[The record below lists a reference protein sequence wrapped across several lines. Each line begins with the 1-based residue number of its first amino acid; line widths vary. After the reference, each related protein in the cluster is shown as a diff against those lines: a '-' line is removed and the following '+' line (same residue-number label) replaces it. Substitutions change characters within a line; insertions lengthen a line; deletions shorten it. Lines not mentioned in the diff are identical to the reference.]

1 MVKIFGFEIKRTG
14 KAGGDGINI
23 LPSPIAPSLDD
34 GATYITASGSR
45 TGHYL
50 DLDGDKAV
58 DNYNLIQKYR
68 AIAQYSEVDNAIEN
82 IVNEAIALDYDNEIV
97 SLYLDNLEDV
107 SDNIKDQMRE
117 EFTNIL
123 NMMNFN
129 NYAHDIFRR
138 WYVDGR
144 IVYNLVVDEKN
155 TKAGIKDIRPIDAAK
170 IRKVKEI
177 DTKKDPAT
185 GASIV
190 TKQSEYYVYDDKPNA
205 SVKSTTNAVR
215 LSADSVVYVSSGLT
229 DSSSSLVL
237 SYLQKALKPVNQL
250 RMMEDSLVIYRLAR
264 APERRIFYIDVG
276 NMAPGRAEGYIKD
289 IMARYRNK
297 LVYDS
302 STGDIRDDRKH
313 MSLLEDFW
321 LPRKEGGKGTEITT
335 LPGGENLGQID
346 DIIYFKKRL
355 YEALNVPLS
364 RLESD
369 NGFSLGRTSEIT
381 RDELKFQKFVDRLRR
396 RFSKLFLEILETQLI
411 LKNIITQQDW
421 NKWHSD
427 ITIDYAQDN
436 YFAELKEAEIIAE
449 RINTLQQLEPYVGKY
464 ISHEYVM
471 KTVLKMD
478 EDEIDQ
484 MKKQIDT
491 EAAGRFF
498 TEIKDTTELT
508 DRVSALGELENYIGK
523 YISVEFAMKNI
534 LKMSDKEIED
544 MKKQIEAEKEEMGP
558 NNEDDY

>member
-107 SDNIKDQMRE
+107 SDNIKDQMRD
-117 EFTNIL
+117 EFTQIL

-177 DTKKDPAT
+177 DTKKDPGT
-185 GASIV
+185 GVSIV
-190 TKQSEYYVYDDKPNA
+190 TKQSEYYIYDDKPDA

-436 YFAELKEAEIIAE
+436 YFSELKEAEIIAE

-464 ISHEYVM
+464 ISHDYVM
-471 KTVLKMD
+471 KNVLKMD
-478 EDEIDQ
+478 EDEIDE
-484 MKKQIDT
+484 MKKQIDI
-491 EAAGRFF
+491 EAAGKFF
-498 TEIKDTTELT
+498 TEIRDTTELT
-508 DRVSALGELENYIGK
+508 DRVSALSELENYIGK

>member
-427 ITIDYAQDN
+427 ITIDYSQDN

-508 DRVSALGELENYIGK
+508 DRVSALSELENYIGK

-534 LKMSDKEIED
+534 LRMSDKEIED

>member
-190 TKQSEYYVYDDKPNA
+190 TKQSEYYIYDDKPDA

-381 RDELKFQKFVDRLRR
+381 RDELKFQKFIDRLRR

-436 YFAELKEAEIIAE
+436 YFSELKEAEIIAE

-464 ISHEYVM
+464 ISHDYVM
-471 KTVLKMD
+471 KNVLKMD
-478 EDEIDQ
+478 EDEIDE
-484 MKKQIDT
+484 MKKQIDI
-491 EAAGRFF
+491 EAAGKFF
-498 TEIKDTTELT
+498 TEIRDTTELT
-508 DRVSALGELENYIGK
+508 DRVSALSELENYIGK
-523 YISVEFAMKNI
+523 YISIEFAMKNI
-534 LKMSDKEIED
+534 LRMSDKEIED
-544 MKKQIEAEKEEMGP
+544 MKKQIEAEKEEMGS

>member
-107 SDNIKDQMRE
+107 SDNIKDQMRD
-117 EFTNIL
+117 EFTQIL

-190 TKQSEYYVYDDKPNA
+190 TKQSEYYIYDDKPDA

-381 RDELKFQKFVDRLRR
+381 RDELKFQKFIDRLRR

-436 YFAELKEAEIIAE
+436 YFSELKEAEIIAE

-464 ISHEYVM
+464 ISHDYVM
-471 KTVLKMD
+471 KNVLKMD
-478 EDEIDQ
+478 EDEIDE

-508 DRVSALGELENYIGK
+508 DRVSALSELENYIGK

>member
-1 MVKIFGFEIKRTG
+1 LAKIFGFEIKRAG
-14 KAGGDGINI
+14 KNGGNGNNV
-23 LPSPIAPSLDD
+23 LPSVVPPAGDE

-58 DNYNLIQKYR
+58 DSYNLIQKYR
-68 AIAQYSEVDNAIEN
+68 AIAQYSEVDNAVED
-82 IVNEAIALDYDNEIV
+82 IVNEAIALDHDNEIV
-97 SLYLDNLEDV
+97 SLHLDNLEDV
-107 SDNIKDQMRE
+107 SDNLKDSMRD
-117 EFTNIL
+117 EFTQIL

-144 IVYNLVVDEKN
+144 IVYNLVVDPKNEKG
-155 TKAGIKDIRPIDAAK
+155 GIKDIRPIDGAK

-190 TKQSEYYVYDDKPNA
+190 TKQTEFYIYDDKPDSTIKNTQNA
-205 SVKSTTNAVR
+205 IR
-215 LSADSVVYVSSGLT
+215 MSADSVVYVSSGLT
-229 DSSSSLVL
+229 DSTSALVL

-302 STGDIRDDRKH
+302 STGDVRDDRKH

-346 DIIYFKKRL
+346 DILYFKKRL
-355 YEALNVPLS
+355 YESLNVPLS
-364 RLESD
+364 RLEQD
-369 NGFSLGRTSEIT
+369 NAFSLGRTSEIT
-381 RDELKFQKFVDRLRR
+381 RDELKFQKFIDRLRR

-411 LKNIITQQDW
+411 LKRIITQQDW

-427 ITIDYAQDN
+427 ITISFSKDN
-436 YFAELKEAEIIAE
+436 HFAELKDAEILNE
-449 RINTLQQLEPYVGKY
+449 RINTLQQVEPYIGKY

-471 KTVLKMD
+471 KNILKMD
-478 EDEIDQ
+478 EDEITD
-484 MKKQIDT
+484 MRKQIDI
-491 EAAGRFF
+491 EATGKFF
-498 TEIKDTTELT
+498 TEIRDSQELS
-508 DRVSALGELENYIGK
+508 DRVTALSDLENYIGK
-523 YISVEFAMKNI
+523 YVSVEFAMKNI
-534 LKMSDKEIED
+534 LKMSEKEIED
-544 MKKQIEAEKEEMGP
+544 MKNQIEAEKKEMGS
-558 NNEDDY
+558 NDDDF